1 MRVEGQP
8 GENGDSD
15 DEQRAGTSERG
26 QPSERQASGDSD
38 PKSDNGSLAN
48 GALATR
54 IDSQMGLGLV
64 IGRQISPHFGI
75 ELLAATPFEHTVALN
90 GSDAVDFKHL
100 PPTLSAVYTFAPEA
114 RVRPFVGA
122 GINYTVTFEEREYGP
137 LAGTEVKL
145 GNSWGLAAQ
154 AGLKFS
160 VSERWDLVFDVRWLD
175 IDADVR
181 VNGGSVGSAEVE
193 PMVYGLHLGYRF

>member
-1 MRVEGQP
+1 MNTQLRTFGAIAIGMILVAPAQSENWYVRVG
-8 GENGDSD
+8 
-15 DEQRAGTSERG
+15 
-26 QPSERQASGDSD
+26 PSYVD
-38 PKSDNGSLAN
+38 PKSDNGSLAS

-64 IGRQISPHFGI
+64 IGRQISPRFGI

-122 GINYTVTFEEREYGP
+122 GINYTVTFDEREYGP

-145 GNSWGLAAQ
+145 GNSWGFAAQ
-154 AGLKFS
+154 TGLMFS
-160 VSERWDLVFDVRWLD
+160 VSERWDLVWIFRFMGSQYSGPWEASIPDHVRP
-175 IDADVR
+175 AP
-181 VNGGSVGSAEVE
+181 AA
-193 PMVYGLHLGYRF
+193 

>member
-1 MRVEGQP
+1 MNTSLKTLAAAALALSLAP
-8 GENGDSD
+8 AASAADWFF
-15 DEQRAGTSERG
+15 RAG
-26 QPSERQASGDSD
+26 PSFVD

-54 IDSQMGLGLV
+54 IDSQVGLGLV
-64 IGRQISPHFGI
+64 IGRQFTPNLGL

-90 GSDAVDFKHL
+90 GADAVDFKHL
-100 PPTLSAVYTFAPEA
+100 PPTLSLVYTFAPEA
-114 RVRPFVGA
+114 SVRPFVGA
-122 GINYTVTFEEREYGP
+122 GVNYTLTFSEKEYGP

-154 AGLKFS
+154 AGLSFR
-160 VSERWDLVFDVRWLD
+160 VNERWDLVLDARWMD
-175 IDADVR
+175 IDADVS
-181 VNGGSVGSAEVE
+181 VNGAKVGTASVE

>member
-1 MRVEGQP
+1 MNTP
-8 GENGDSD
+8 LKALAAAAIALALTPTANAADWFF
-15 DEQRAGTSERG
+15 RAG
-26 QPSERQASGDSD
+26 PSFVD

-54 IDSQMGLGLV
+54 IDSQVGLGLV
-64 IGRQISPHFGI
+64 IGRQLTPNLGV

-90 GSDAVDFKHL
+90 SADAVDFKHL
-100 PPTLSAVYTFAPEA
+100 PPTLSLVYTFAPDA
-114 RVRPFVGA
+114 GVRPFIGA
-122 GINYTVTFEEREYGP
+122 GINYTLTFSEREYGP

-154 AGLKFS
+154 AGLNFK
-160 VSERWDLVFDVRWLD
+160 VSDRWDLVADIRWMD
-175 IDADVR
+175 IDADVS
-181 VNGGSVGSAEVE
+181 VNGAKVGTASVE